1 MSHITTGRSPTVSSS
16 PLPPVDHHQTNNH
29 ARKESIDVERELN
42 RTSHVRS
49 QSENIPPSLDN
60 HLSDHQSSGGVT
72 GGSHEISRAKTFDRG
87 SHAELKL
94 PKPRTNKDALSVGE
108 RNQLKP
114 ILHEASSKA
123 ESHQKPSSSNQPN
136 FFSSKRLNSC
146 IIASERTRSF
156 CALLISFL
164 VLVSYIDFP
173 LIGRSQSIIASRPV
187 YIILLTDVTVV
198 LGRLFL
204 NKEGEPEEAAEDEKA
219 GSNLTNRQNWTGAVK
234 LLERG
239 LVAYQ
244 TIRALFI
251 DFSIY
256 AAVVICG
263 LSLM

>member
-1 MSHITTGRSPTVSSS
+1 MSHITAGRSPSVSS

-29 ARKESIDVERELN
+29 ARKESIDVEREPN

-49 QSENIPPSLDN
+49 QSENIPPSVDN
-60 HLSDHQSSGGVT
+60 HLYDQSSGKT
-72 GGSHEISRAKTFDRG
+72 GGSHEISRANTFDMG

-94 PKPRTNKDALSVGE
+94 PKPRANKDALSVGE

-114 ILHEASSKA
+114 ILHEVSSKV
-123 ESHQKPSSSNQPN
+123 ESHQKPSSNQPN

-198 LGRLFL
+198 LGRMFL
-204 NKEGEPEEAAEDEKA
+204 NKEGEPEDAEDEKA

-256 AAVVICG
+256 AVVVICG